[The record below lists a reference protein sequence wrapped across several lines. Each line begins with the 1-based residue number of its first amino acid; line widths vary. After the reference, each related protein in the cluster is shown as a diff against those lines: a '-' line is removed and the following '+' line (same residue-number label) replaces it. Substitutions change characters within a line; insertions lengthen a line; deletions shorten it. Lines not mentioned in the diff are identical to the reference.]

1 MNKAMKAAR
10 IHRFGPPDVIVIDDL
25 VRPTPGPGELLL
37 RVAAAGVGPWDALIR
52 EHKSVVESPLPITLG
67 SDVCGEIEAV
77 GAGVTDFKLGEE
89 VYGVTNQQFIG
100 AYAEYALASA
110 EMVARKP
117 KSLSSL
123 EAASAPVVA
132 VTAWQM
138 LFEHAEAKTGQTIL
152 IHGAAG
158 NVGAYAVQLAKNAGL
173 KIFATA
179 GPFDLEYVRRLGAEQ
194 IVNYKT
200 TKFEDVVPPVDVV
213 IDTVGGDT
221 RERSF
226 SVLKQGGVLV
236 SVVSPFLETPQHRG
250 VRSVF
255 FIVEVT
261 KTRLDTISKLFE
273 GGELISQVGTTVPL
287 EEARMAHEMLAGA
300 PHKRGKIVLRVT
312 DAT

>member
-10 IHRFGPPDVIVIDDL
+10 IHRFGPPDVIVIDEL
-25 VRPTPGPGELLL
+25 PRPTPGPGELLL

-52 EHKSVVESPLPITLG
+52 EHKSVVESPLPLTLG
-67 SDVCGEIEAV
+67 SDVCGVIEAV
-77 GAGVTDFKLGEE
+77 GAGVTDFELGEE

-138 LFEHAEAKTGQTIL
+138 LFEYAKAKTGHAIL

-158 NVGAYAVQLAKNAGL
+158 NVGAYAVQLARNAGL

-179 GPFDLEYVRRLGAEQ
+179 GPSDLEYVRRLGAEQ

-226 SVLKQGGVLV
+226 SVLKKGGILV
-236 SVVSPFLETPQHRG
+236 SVVSPFPETPQHRG

-255 FIVEVT
+255 FIAEVT
-261 KTRLDTISKLFE
+261 KARLDTISKLFE

-287 EEARMAHEMLAGA
+287 EEACMAHEMLAGA